1 MLKFR
6 LKGFETGKVTAGVCV
21 SATVIPLGKLGP
33 HRDRS
38 CRLPRENRPENGSCG
53 VFSLLSLRSILSARR
68 WLSKWPG

>member
-38 CRLPRENRPENGSCG
+38 C
-53 VFSLLSLRSILSARR
+53 
-68 WLSKWPG
+68 